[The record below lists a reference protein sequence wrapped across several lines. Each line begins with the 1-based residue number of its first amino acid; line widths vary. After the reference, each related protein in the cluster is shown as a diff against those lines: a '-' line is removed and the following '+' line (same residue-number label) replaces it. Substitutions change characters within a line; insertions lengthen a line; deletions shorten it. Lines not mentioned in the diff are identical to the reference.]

1 MFIIFHLNSF
11 HKFEVY
17 LIILNKQMEMNVFFK
32 KKTLCLII
40 KINYIVIFN

>member
-17 LIILNKQMEMNVFFK
+17 LIILNKQMEMNVFFQK
-32 KKTLCLII
+32 KNAL
-40 KINYIVIFN
+40 FNHKNKLYSYF